1 MLHDYQVFDRVSV
14 LMENNSAY
22 KTVEIGFVRIR
33 MFDGV
38 IQILI
43 VVRYVLE
50 LRKNLISLSWL
61 RTDVRRVSMSKE
73 DSQGTKICICYKDM

>member
-1 MLHDYQVFDRVSV
+1 
-14 LMENNSAY
+14 MENNSTY

-38 IQILI
+38 IQILT

-61 RTDVRRVSMSKE
+61 RTDVRRVSMSEE
-73 DSQGTKICICYKDM
+73 DFQGTKICICYKDM